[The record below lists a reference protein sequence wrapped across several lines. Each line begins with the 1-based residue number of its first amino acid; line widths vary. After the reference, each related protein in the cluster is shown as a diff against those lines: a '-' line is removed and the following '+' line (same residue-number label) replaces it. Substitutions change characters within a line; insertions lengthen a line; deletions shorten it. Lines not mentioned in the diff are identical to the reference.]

1 MKYIG
6 FWEFDPKDFDKVLKK
21 YVDQD
26 SWPDFPE
33 TISEGFGLGG
43 EFRGFQLY
51 ETDNP
56 EHLTNLSLYYMPEME
71 FNFIPIF
78 EVAKV
83 VERYQE
89 IKK

>member
-6 FWEFDPKDFDKVLKK
+6 FWELDPKDFDKVLKK
-21 YVDQD
+21 YLDQD

-33 TISEGFGLGG
+33 TITEGYGLGG

-56 EHLTNLSLYYMPEME
+56 EHLTNLALYYAPEME
-71 FNFIPIF
+71 FTFTPIF
-78 EVAKV
+78 EIAKV
-83 VERYQE
+83 VEAYQ
-89 IKK
+89 KMQK